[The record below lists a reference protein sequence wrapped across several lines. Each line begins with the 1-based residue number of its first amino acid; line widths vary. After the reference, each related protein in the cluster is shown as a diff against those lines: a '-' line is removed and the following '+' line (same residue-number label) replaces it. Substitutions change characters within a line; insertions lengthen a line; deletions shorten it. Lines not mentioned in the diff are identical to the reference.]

1 MPSATVL
8 VRYWAAARAAA
19 GVDTES
25 VTLPEGQGEGQG
37 PATVGSVLDEV
48 TTRHT
53 ELGRV
58 LRVATVLVNGRAA
71 DRAWTLADGDVVE
84 VLPPFAGG

>member
-19 GVDTES
+19 GVDSERLT
-25 VTLPEGQGEGQG
+25 GD
-37 PATVGSVLDEV
+37 TVGAVLGEAV
-48 TTRHT
+48 ARHT
-53 ELGRV
+53 GLAPV
-58 LRVATVLVNGRAA
+58 LRVASVLVDGRAV
-71 DRAWTLADGDVVE
+71 DREQLEVTPITDGAVVE